1 MPNFQCSVCSKA
13 FEVPQAALD
22 KYPGWQPKHCRE
34 HSKQRSAREPQLL
47 TQNTEVGGVGRG
59 RTVREENLT
68 IGQVLSK
75 YSGGPESGVF
85 TDGSAAPNPGPGG
98 WGVVW
103 VESGEILGQK
113 HGYDPDTTNNRMELT
128 AVLEALRSIP
138 EGSSAQLFSDSQYV
152 VKGMSQ
158 WVAGWQKRNWRKA
171 DGKPV
176 LNDDIWKRLVEIASS
191 RKIQW
196 NWVEAHAG
204 QVENERCDALANRAI
219 DEAP

>member
-1 MPNFQCSVCSKA
+1 MTA
-13 FEVPQAALD
+13 T
-22 KYPGWQPKHCRE
+22 KYCIW
-34 HSKQRSAREPQLL
+34 
-47 TQNTEVGGVGRG
+47 
-59 RTVREENLT
+59 
-68 IGQVLSK
+68 
-75 YSGGPESGVF
+75 
-85 TDGSAAPNPGPGG
+85 TDGACRGNPGHGG
-98 WGVVW
+98 WAYIIRADDGTEDVCYD
-103 VESGEILGQK
+103 
-113 HGYDPDTTNNRMELT
+113 YDPSTTNNRMELT

-196 NWVEAHAG
+196 SWVEAHAG

>member
-47 TQNTEVGGVGRG
+47 AQNTEVGGAGRG

-98 WGVVW
+98 WGAILRW
-103 VESGEILGQK
+103 GGIEKELLGGELG
-113 HGYDPDTTNNRMELT
+113 TTNNRMELKAVIEGLT
-128 AVLEALRSIP
+128 ALKKTSRVTVYT
-138 EGSSAQLFSDSQYV
+138 DSQYV
-152 VKGMSQ
+152 QKGLS
-158 WVAGWQKRNWRKA
+158 
-171 DGKPV
+171 
-176 LNDDIWKRLVEIASS
+176 LIHI
-191 RKIQW
+191 
-196 NWVEAHAG
+196 
-204 QVENERCDALANRAI
+204 
-219 DEAP
+219 